1 MAQLLTLSQVRGSP
15 RFAWHPL
22 GYLLVDGELYRAV
35 RMEPPASAG
44 YRGVLKVERSSLG
57 ADDRLVAGGW
67 SHTEGCSCELCTVG
81 VGAARPVRLRA
92 VARHVRA
99 AGQGD

>member
-44 YRGVLKVERSSLG
+44 YSGVLKVQRSALG
-57 ADDRLVAGGW
+57 DGDGLVACGW
-67 SHTEGCSCELCTVG
+67 RHAEGCSCELCCVDAA
-81 VGAARPVRLRA
+81 AARPARLRA
-92 VARHVRA
+92 VARRV
-99 AGQGD
+99 